1 MKKFLIAA
9 MTVAALSASAQSRF
23 EPGTLTLQP
32 RLGFTGSMLTNMPDL
47 DLGLSKDLDATSIVG
62 CFLGADLE
70 YQFTNSVS
78 VSAGLNW
85 AQAGTGWE
93 DAKINVSDEISATGA
108 SYSIKMKDI
117 KVQTSYINLPVV
129 VNWYVAK
136 GLAVKAGVQFGY
148 LTSAKTKLTVE
159 ANEVVNIKSDIDQSC
174 KDEFNKFDLSIPIGL
189 SYEFKK
195 PFVIDA
201 RAIYG
206 LTKVN
211 KESVPGE
218 DDSKNVVFALTFGYK
233 FKL

>member
-1 MKKFLIAA
+1 
-9 MTVAALSASAQSRF
+9 
-23 EPGTLTLQP
+23 
-32 RLGFTGSMLTNMPDL
+32 
-47 DLGLSKDLDATSIVG
+47 
-62 CFLGADLE
+62 
-70 YQFTNSVS
+70 
-78 VSAGLNW
+78 
-85 AQAGTGWE
+85 
-93 DAKINVSDEISATGA
+93 
-108 SYSIKMKDI
+108 MKDI